1 MTDKPTKK
9 TQETKKEMTLVKT
22 IERRYCTNELEPH
35 DYFIEIF
42 YHWTAIRCDYI
53 WEIAYSNDREKWG
66 IKHYRK
72 VADSDSECY
81 KTPQE
86 CIPDIQEKILSVFGE
101 DVSISISEEPLVF
114 KNGPSKQKEVLFNKD
129 SDHKFDTYWYRDP
142 NAFFITIDYGLG
154 ANAYFWDICYS
165 ENKKRWGGKY
175 NFRVARSWN
184 KTYKTPHECI
194 PDIEWNVLIL
204 SWGKEN
210 LKISLP

>member
-1 MTDKPTKK
+1 MKRLKNVFLIFKK
-9 TQETKKEMTLVKT
+9 KFFL
-22 IERRYCTNELEPH
+22 
-35 DYFIEIF
+35 
-42 YHWTAIRCDYI
+42 
-53 WEIAYSNDREKWG
+53 
-66 IKHYRK
+66 
-72 VADSDSECY
+72 
-81 KTPQE
+81 
-86 CIPDIQEKILSVFGE
+86 VFGE
-101 DVSISISEEPLVF
+101 DVSISISDEPLVF

-129 SDHKFDTYWYRDP
+129 SDHNFYTYWYRDP

-175 NFRVARSWN
+175 NFLVARSWN